1 MLCVIPTL
9 EQTTC
14 LGGLILPVKREVIPA
29 HNNPKRRPWWAWWP
43 LLLGLGLL
51 ASPPRLYAAD
61 LNEPIKPLPEVSY
74 DPGKVA
80 LGKRLF
86 HEPRLSRDNTIA
98 CASCHALDQ
107 GGVDRLRVSKGV
119 GGAEGGMNAPT
130 VFNSGLNF
138 RQFWDGRAGSLEE
151 QADGPVHAAPEMAS
165 SWPEAMTKL
174 KQDPEYQRAFT
185 ALYPTGM
192 TPQTMKDA
200 IATYERSLVTPSR
213 FDKYLRGEATA
224 ITAEEKQGYE
234 LFKSYGCIACHQ
246 GTNVGGNMFQYFGVM
261 GNYFQDRGNI
271 TEADYGRYNVTKK
284 EQDRFMFKVPS
295 LRNVALTP
303 PYFHDGAA
311 KTLEEAVAVMAKYQL
326 GRTMPEQDRSVIIQF
341 LRSLTGEQL
350 EATTSNKSAH
360 K

>member
-1 MLCVIPTL
+1 MSTYHHVLARAWRAMASVL
-9 EQTTC
+9 LC
-14 LGGLILPVKREVIPA
+14 LGWLAAAP
-29 HNNPKRRPWWAWWP
+29 RPQ
-43 LLLGLGLL
+43 
-51 ASPPRLYAAD
+51 AAT
-61 LNEPIKPLPEVSY
+61 LQEPIQPLPTVQL
-74 DPGKVA
+74 DAAKVA

-98 CASCHALDQ
+98 CASCHGLDQ

-119 GGAEGGMNAPT
+119 GGAEGGINAPT

-138 RQFWDGRAGSLEE
+138 RQFWDGRATSLEE

-165 SWPEAMTKL
+165 SWPAIIAKL
-174 KQDPEYQRAFT
+174 QQAPEYARAFAAVYPVGIT
-185 ALYPTGM
+185 A
-192 TPQTMKDA
+192 QTIKDA
-200 IATYERSLVTPSR
+200 LATFERSLVTPSR
-213 FDKYLRGEATA
+213 FDRYLRGDATA
-224 ITAEEKQGYE
+224 ITAEEKQGYD

-246 GTNVGGNMFQYFGVM
+246 GVNVGGNMFQYFGVM
-261 GNYFQDRGNI
+261 GNYFQERGKI

-303 PYFHDGAA
+303 PYFHDGTAT
-311 KTLEEAVAVMAKYQL
+311 TLEEAVVVMAKYQL
-326 GRTMPEQDRSVIIQF
+326 GRTVPERDRSLIIHF

-350 EATTSNKSAH
+350 EATATNKSAQ